1 MYDIGDL
8 AAFAETIGYN
18 YNEAISIMEKDRFV
32 PFYEK
37 KYKELYSGMGSDYG
51 FSEDLSKIIDKFV
64 EAHGECEIVQ

>member
-8 AAFAETIGYN
+8 ALFAETLGYN
-18 YNEAISIMEKDRFV
+18 YNEAITIMEKDDFV

-37 KYKELYSGMGSDYG
+37 RFRELYIGMGSDYG
-51 FSEDLSKIIDKFV
+51 YGEDLSKILDKFV